1 MKFVVSW
8 AAVPGRSARK
18 RQRELRRS
26 LEILVRWL
34 PPEDQ
39 TFHQFV
45 VRVDGGGGFAVVETD
60 NAAGLLDGVAKFSPW
75 FEFEVFPVLDIADA
89 VGVLDTAVHW
99 LDFMSASK
107 YANQQKQK
115 RQKKNDKWQAK
126 KGKKRAK
133 EHRKTK

>member
-1 MKFVVSW
+1 MKFVVRW

-45 VRVDGGGGFAVVETD
+45 VRVDGGGGFAVIETD
-60 NAAGLLDGVAKFSPW
+60 SAAGLLDGVAKFSPW
-75 FEFEVFPVLDIADA
+75 FEFDVFPVLDIADA
-89 VGVLDTAVHW
+89 VSVLDTAVNW
-99 LDFMSASK
+99 LDFMSVSNHAK
-107 YANQQKQK
+107 QQKRK
-115 RQKKNDKWQAK
+115 RQKKTDKKKAK
-126 KGKKRAK
+126 KDKQRAKKIKKRK
-133 EHRKTK
+133 

>member
-1 MKFVVSW
+1 VKFVVRW

-45 VRVDGGGGFAVVETD
+45 VRVDGGGGFAVIETD
-60 NAAGLLDGVAKFSPW
+60 SAAGLLDGVAKFSPW

-89 VGVLDTAVHW
+89 VSVLDTAVHW
-99 LDFMSASK
+99 LDFMGVSS
-107 YANQQKQK
+107 YANQQQKK
-115 RQKKNDKWQAK
+115 RQQNKDKKQAK
-126 KGKKRAK
+126 KDKERAKKNKKRK
-133 EHRKTK
+133 